1 MPRVYTL
8 IFVLCV
14 CAAHG
19 QQPSP
24 APEPQPADSQQLPDS
39 PGALAQATD
48 RPLEGVVAVAKH
60 SFSTSHTAPPP
71 CRSHW
76 MRRSNPYPD
85 STSISSAD
93 PTPSTASPAP
103 ASTTAPS
110 PTPPSPAS
118 PLDCVDILNPYVRF
132 LDTRF
137 SIPMTPPQKAYLA
150 FRNVVD
156 PFNLATI
163 TATSGFT
170 IGIDSHTA
178 YGPGWKGFGK
188 NAGDSLLQ
196 DATGEFFGTF
206 VIPSVTHEDPHYHRL
221 PRGTVPQRLFH
232 AISRTVV
239 SQHDD
244 GTSMPNY
251 ATLLT
256 YPITSEISNLYVP
269 GIQTDGPSTAI
280 RILTGYALDPVNNLV
295 TEFLPD
301 VAKRVHIRVIFVQRI
316 LNQVVVNPASTGQT
330 GP

>member
-8 IFVLCV
+8 IFVLAT

-24 APEPQPADSQQLPDS
+24 APEVQPVPTAAPDAPLPDS
-39 PGALAQATD
+39 PGALIQAPEPTQQS
-48 RPLEGVVAVAKH
+48 VVAVAKN
-60 SFSTSHTAPPP
+60 SFATSHTTPPP

-76 MRRSNPYPD
+76 LRRSNPYPD
-85 STSISSAD
+85 STSA
-93 PTPSTASPAP
+93 STSPANQ
-103 ASTTAPS
+103 
-110 PTPPSPAS
+110 PPGPPS

-137 SIPMTPPQKAYLA
+137 SIPMTPPQKGYLA
-150 FRNVVD
+150 IRNVVD

-163 TATSGFT
+163 AATSAFT

-188 NAGDSLLQ
+188 IAGVSLLQ

-206 VIPSVTHEDPHYHRL
+206 AIPSLTREDPHYHRL
-221 PRGTVPQRLFH
+221 PHSSVPQRLFH
-232 AISRTVV
+232 AVSRTVV
-239 SQHDD
+239 AQHDD
-244 GTSMPNY
+244 GTPMPNY
-251 ATLLT
+251 ATLFT
-256 YPITSEISNLYVP
+256 YPIASEISNLYVP
-269 GIQTDGPSTAI
+269 GIQTDGRSTAI

-301 VAKRVHIRVIFVQRI
+301 FAKRIHIRIIFVQQI
-316 LNQVVVNPASTGQT
+316 LNQVVANPTATQGS
-330 GP
+330 P